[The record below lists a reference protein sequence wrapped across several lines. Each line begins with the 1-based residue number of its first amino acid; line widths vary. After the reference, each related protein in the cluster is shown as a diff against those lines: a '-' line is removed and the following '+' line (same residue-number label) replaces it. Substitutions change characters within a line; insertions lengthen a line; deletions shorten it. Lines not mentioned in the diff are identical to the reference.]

1 MQQEVELLG
10 ITRNDIQEIF
20 TKTLRDFKQSKTRV
34 IYLDASYLY
43 NFHLDEFPEVRKFNL
58 LGRYYSEKLKALE
71 RVPKQARNDLWKKD
85 YKIAKT
91 DNKKYLNEW
100 HICLERW
107 YADQTVIL
115 GGNKIKPIQIER
127 SFDRMVNEGMK
138 EIAEFL
144 AGGGSGGFVYRMIG
158 DGDFEQPLPSDFILA
173 NEINRINV
181 LDNPDGGSLSN
192 DGSTVYSIGN
202 HPKSVASTD
211 VTECGIADTDRVETD
226 IMLDHS
232 KFEDPVTHVQN
243 ADAIGST
250 TVIYMCSA

>member
-1 MQQEVELLG
+1 MQTTVELLG
-10 ITRNDIQEIF
+10 ITKNDIQEIF

-43 NFHLDEFPEVRKFNL
+43 NFDLADFEIVKKFNI
-58 LGRYYSEKLKALE
+58 LGRYDINAVL
-71 RVPKQARNDLWKKD
+71 
-85 YKIAKT
+85 
-91 DNKKYLNEW
+91 EW
-100 HICLERW
+100 HRCLERW
-107 YADQTVIL
+107 HSDQTVTL
-115 GGNKIKPIQIER
+115 GSKVIKPIQIER
-127 SFDRMVNEGMK
+127 SFDRIVNEGMK

-144 AGGGSGGFVYRMIG
+144 SGGGSGGFVYRMIG
-158 DGDFEQPLPSDFILA
+158 DGDFEQPLPSDFVLA

-181 LDNPDGGSLSN
+181 TSNPDGGSLSN

-243 ADAIGST
+243 ADAVGST